1 MPKSFFDTNVL
12 VYASDHDEP
21 DKMRVARALLRRSA
35 QEGSGVISTQVVQE
49 FFVSATRKLSIEPMR
64 AKGIVATFRPFELVV
79 ITLDD
84 INRAMEGVML
94 WQISFWDS
102 LILSAAGRAS
112 CSMVYSED
120 LNPGQF
126 YSGVEVRNPFAADG
140 MLSAP

>member
-35 QEGSGVISTQVVQE
+35 QEGNGVISTQVVQE
-49 FFVSATRKLSIEPMR
+49 FFVSATRKLSIDPML

>member
-21 DKMRVARALLRRSA
+21 RKRRAARALLRRSA
-35 QEGSGVISTQVVQE
+35 QDGSGVISTQVVQE
-49 FFVSATRKLSIEPMR
+49 FFVAATRKLSIEPMR

-84 INRAMEGVML
+84 INRAMEGVVL

-102 LILSAAGRAS
+102 LILAAAGRAS
-112 CSMVYSED
+112 CSIVYSED
-120 LNPGQF
+120 LNPGQL
-126 YSGVEVRNPFAADG
+126 YSGVEVRPVRG
-140 MLSAP
+140 RWHLSAP

>member
-49 FFVSATRKLSIEPMR
+49 FFVSATRKLSIEPML

>member
-49 FFVSATRKLSIEPMR
+49 F
-64 AKGIVATFRPFELVV
+64 
-79 ITLDD
+79 
-84 INRAMEGVML
+84 
-94 WQISFWDS
+94 
-102 LILSAAGRAS
+102 
-112 CSMVYSED
+112 
-120 LNPGQF
+120 

>member
-1 MPKSFFDTNVL
+1 MPKSFFDTNVR
-12 VYASDHDEP
+12 VYTSDHDEP
-21 DKMRVARALLRRSA
+21 DKRRIARVLLRRSA

-64 AKGIVATFRPFELVV
+64 AKGIVSTFRPFELVV

-84 INRAMEGVML
+84 INRAIEGVVL
-94 WQISFWDS
+94 WQISFWDA
-102 LILSAAGRAS
+102 LILAAAGRAS

-126 YSGVEVRNPFAADG
+126 YSGVEVRDPFTAG
-140 MLSAP
+140 